1 MNAQTQ
7 NVSRYL
13 KPKQIAQM
21 LGIGRSTWWKFVKDG
36 EVSRGIKLGDRLT
49 VWPLEEIESFL
60 DKKRNA
66 MAPVQAVAAEGG
78 AL

>member
-1 MNAQTQ
+1 MNTQTKT
-7 NVSRYL
+7 VSRYL

-49 VWPLEEIESFL
+49 VWPLEEIQSFL

-66 MAPVQAVAAEGG
+66 MAPVKAVAAEGG